1 MASWLLP
8 LDGFQFIFLLRDSEN
23 DLKRVLMFIINLSHD
38 IHLVIDCNISPHT
51 AVLHQVIVSIYWK
64 ELLALTWLVVNGVSQ
79 TSLMVGGFWSKA
91 FLALI
96 EEQTSLSHLFWYQY
110 AVVLSDHRHPHFRNL
125 NFTVPVDAV

>member
-51 AVLHQVIVSIYWK
+51 AVLHQVIKSIYWK
-64 ELLALTWLVVNGVSQ
+64 EILALTWLVVNGVSQ
-79 TSLMVGGFWSKA
+79 TSLMVGGF
-91 FLALI
+91 
-96 EEQTSLSHLFWYQY
+96 
-110 AVVLSDHRHPHFRNL
+110 
-125 NFTVPVDAV
+125 